1 MCLPEYDTVHK
12 RIQFKCVSAWVCVC
26 VCMRA
31 LLSMPA
37 CHPDLP
43 ITRSI
48 KPLIPKIHASNSTTL
63 KKKRSQGK
71 KWLNLPFLVA
81 RSLSYTPVQF
91 ATEHELGNV
100 FYLHNHTGRGL
111 TGTLN
116 PGKATTFTLPWL
128 HRKKMNTLPQ

>member
-1 MCLPEYDTVHK
+1 M
-12 RIQFKCVSAWVCVC
+12 CVSACV
-26 VCMRA
+26 RA

-37 CHPDLP
+37 CHSDLP

-63 KKKRSQGK
+63 EKNSLPRK
-71 KWLNLPFLVA
+71 KWLNLPFPVA
-81 RSLSYTPVQF
+81 WSLSHTPVQR
-91 ATEHELGNV
+91 ATEHEHGNV

-116 PGKATTFTLPWL
+116 PGKAATFTLLWPQKKKKIL
-128 HRKKMNTLPQ
+128 HSHSDTAGL